1 LWEPYR
7 SNVFY
12 YELIECTRRILLS
25 SVVVFIYPNTS
36 AQIAITILIS
46 FSFVVI
52 FEAMSPYVSPWDRW
66 ISRLGQVVVFIS
78 MYIALL
84 LKVDVSGER
93 YSSQQAFE
101 GILVAV
107 HVFMVL

>member
-1 LWEPYR
+1 
-7 SNVFY
+7 
-12 YELIECTRRILLS
+12 
-25 SVVVFIYPNTS
+25 
-36 AQIAITILIS
+36 
-46 FSFVVI
+46 
-52 FEAMSPYVSPWDRW
+52 MSPYVSPWDRW

-78 MYIALL
+78 MYVALL

-107 HVFMVL
+107 HVFMVLLVVIESVATLCYLKHDKVKDIEGPVPRGASASTLSNSNERSERFEEELSI